1 MEEGDLAENARS
13 CCAIIVDSCAEIRC
27 RDQKLREVPTVTPLV
42 LPGPK
47 TTGKYY
53 SATKR
58 WFISIYEYFSVLL
71 TRRPCR
77 SMIFPMMCDDF

>member
-1 MEEGDLAENARS
+1 MEEGGLAENSRS
-13 CCAIIVDSCAEIRC
+13 CCAIIVDGCAEIRRRC
-27 RDQKLREVPTVTPLV
+27 QKARALRTVTPLV

-58 WFISIYEYFSVLL
+58 WFISIYEYFNVLL
-71 TRRPCR
+71 TVGEKGSRAQAG
-77 SMIFPMMCDDF
+77 I